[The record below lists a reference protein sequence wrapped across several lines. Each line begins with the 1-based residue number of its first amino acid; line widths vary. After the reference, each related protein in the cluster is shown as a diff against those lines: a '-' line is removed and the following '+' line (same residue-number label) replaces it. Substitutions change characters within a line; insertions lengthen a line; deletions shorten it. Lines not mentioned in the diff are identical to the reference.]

1 MQASPVQAPLHLLL
15 HTSICN
21 KRDLGILYL
30 EEEESSLEQL
40 HEQEHLQV
48 ECTGL
53 CTVQEKSQEVH
64 EGRRSLFEYHD
75 ANMRT
80 EERAR

>member
-30 EEEESSLEQL
+30 EKEESTLEQL
-40 HEQEHLQV
+40 YQQVHLQV
-48 ECTGL
+48 KCT
-53 CTVQEKSQEVH
+53 
-64 EGRRSLFEYHD
+64 
-75 ANMRT
+75 
-80 EERAR
+80 